1 MNVTQ
6 IKEDAAIAV
15 IILQACIPVLALQ
28 GKVCIVTLTLTIS
41 AWLREK
47 QEEELEIKLESITPV
62 SVSVG
67 IVKICKYIKIFL
79 TCSFDVIFY
88 ICQER
93 NILVNGKMKYFH
105 VCCHDLPFIANNS
118 KEMCALGMAASI
130 RRSFCILLCLTI
142 FQNKMK

>member
-15 IILQACIPVLALQ
+15 IILQARIPVIALQ

-47 QEEELEIKLESITPV
+47 QEEELGIKLESITPV

-67 IVKICKYIKIFL
+67 IVKISKYKRF
-79 TCSFDVIFY
+79 S
-88 ICQER
+88 
-93 NILVNGKMKYFH
+93 
-105 VCCHDLPFIANNS
+105 
-118 KEMCALGMAASI
+118 
-130 RRSFCILLCLTI
+130 
-142 FQNKMK
+142 

>member
-15 IILQACIPVLALQ
+15 IILQARIPVIALQ

-47 QEEELEIKLESITPV
+47 QEEELGIKLESITPV

-67 IVKICKYIKIFL
+67 IVKICKYIDFL
-79 TCSFDVIFY
+79 NLFF
-88 ICQER
+88 
-93 NILVNGKMKYFH
+93 
-105 VCCHDLPFIANNS
+105 
-118 KEMCALGMAASI
+118 
-130 RRSFCILLCLTI
+130 
-142 FQNKMK
+142 